1 MGKVPEFEM
10 YPPDHP
16 IFSEGLRIYGKPSLP
31 STKNS
36 PGSPAGDI
44 PASPPKRS
52 NAEGRGDNL
61 PDAPARENFH
71 SQEEFEE
78 ARGYWFSHVGRIR
91 GMVDRARASKDSPEQ
106 DGRTDATAP
115 AHGDGAVQAQQQ
127 ALAGIDA
134 LIETVDILMTHL
146 SESDGDKAH
155 EAISVMLMQ
164 VMGIGGPDS
173 ELMQLLFPVMDR
185 LQRLIVSS
193 NLGEALAQAELF
205 KTQLQEV
212 QQLIRPK

>member
-1 MGKVPEFEM
+1 MGNKTKIEL
-10 YPPDHP
+10 YPRDHP

-44 PASPPKRS
+44 PASPPTRS
-52 NAEGRGDNL
+52 NAAGRGDNL

-91 GMVDRARASKDSPEQ
+91 GMVDRARATKDSPGQ
-106 DGRTDATAP
+106 DRRTDATAS
-115 AHGDGAVQAQQQ
+115 AQGDGAAQAQQQ
-127 ALAGIDA
+127 AVAGIDA

-146 SESDGDKAH
+146 SEADGDKSH
-155 EAISVMLMQ
+155 EAISVMLLQ

-173 ELMQLLFPVMDR
+173 ELMQLLSPVMDR

-193 NLGEALAQAELF
+193 NLGEALEQAELF

>member
-1 MGKVPEFEM
+1 MGNNIKIES

-16 IFSEGLRIYGKPSLP
+16 IFSEGLRFYGKPSLP

-44 PASPPKRS
+44 PASPPTRS

-78 ARGYWFSHVGRIR
+78 ALGYWQENVGRIR

-115 AHGDGAVQAQQQ
+115 AQGDGAVQAQQR
-127 ALAGIDA
+127 ALAVMDT
-134 LIETVDILMTHL
+134 LIETIDILMTHL
-146 SESDGDKAH
+146 SEADGDKAH

-164 VMGIGGPDS
+164 VLHVGGLGSDF
-173 ELMQLLFPVMDR
+173 MQQVFPVMDR

-212 QQLIRPK
+212 QQLIRSK

>member
-10 YPPDHP
+10 YQPDHP

-31 STKNS
+31 STKT
-36 PGSPAGDI
+36 PPDATDGQTQA
-44 PASPPKRS
+44 PKRS

-61 PDAPARENFH
+61 PDAPERENFH

-91 GMVDRARASKDSPEQ
+91 GMVDRARAAKDSAEQ
-106 DGRTDATAP
+106 DRRTDATAP
-115 AHGDGAVQAQQQ
+115 AQGDGAVQAQQR
-127 ALAGIDA
+127 ALAVMDT
-134 LIETVDILMTHL
+134 LIETIDILMTHL
-146 SESDGDKAH
+146 SEADGDKAH

-164 VMGIGGPDS
+164 VMHVGGLGSDF
-173 ELMQLLFPVMDR
+173 MQQVFPVMDR

>member
-1 MGKVPEFEM
+1 MGNNIKIES

-44 PASPPKRS
+44 PASPPTRS

-91 GMVDRARASKDSPEQ
+91 GMVDRARAAKDSAEQ
-106 DGRTDATAP
+106 DRRTDATAS
-115 AHGDGAVQAQQQ
+115 AQGEGAVQAQQQ
-127 ALAGIDA
+127 ALAVIDT
-134 LIETVDILMTHL
+134 LLETVDILVMHL
-146 SESDGDKAH
+146 SEADEAKSR
-155 EAISVMLMQ
+155 EAISVMLIQ
-164 VMGIGGPDS
+164 VMGIGGHDS

-205 KTQLQEV
+205 KTQIQEV